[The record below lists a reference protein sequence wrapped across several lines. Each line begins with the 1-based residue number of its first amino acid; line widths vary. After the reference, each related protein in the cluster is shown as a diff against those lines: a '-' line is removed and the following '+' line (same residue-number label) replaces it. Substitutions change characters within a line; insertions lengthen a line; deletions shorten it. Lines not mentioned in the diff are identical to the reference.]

1 MKEQFNIVQLTI
13 ESNSADQVKIA
24 TSDLS
29 DKAATPTTTNSAN
42 LDTTLNTIKT
52 LDIRLNL
59 IASQMEIDKLI
70 LEARITQLQE
80 SAKLWDTYLIIS
92 YIKKDEHTDNYVT
105 RTFHDGTV
113 YILTTQLS
121 ALEDSVQ
128 AITTKSTYHINPP
141 AFATITRNFT
151 SNAHQD

>member
-92 YIKKDEHTDNYVT
+92 YI
-105 RTFHDGTV
+105 
-113 YILTTQLS
+113 
-121 ALEDSVQ
+121 
-128 AITTKSTYHINPP
+128 
-141 AFATITRNFT
+141 
-151 SNAHQD
+151 

>member
-70 LEARITQLQE
+70 LEARITQFQE

-92 YIKKDEHTDNYVT
+92 YI
-105 RTFHDGTV
+105 
-113 YILTTQLS
+113 
-121 ALEDSVQ
+121 
-128 AITTKSTYHINPP
+128 
-141 AFATITRNFT
+141 
-151 SNAHQD
+151 